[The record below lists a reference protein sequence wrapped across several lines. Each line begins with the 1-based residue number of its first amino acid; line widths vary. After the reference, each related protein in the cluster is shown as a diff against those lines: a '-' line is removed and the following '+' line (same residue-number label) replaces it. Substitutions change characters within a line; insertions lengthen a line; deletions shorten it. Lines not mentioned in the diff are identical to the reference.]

1 MEPPQRITPSD
12 KFRHTGIL
20 TPSPPR
26 RAQLPDGF
34 WRDPGQFWRGTD
46 VTRPARPD
54 QEATTMTTTFD
65 PARYKSTTRQQW
77 EDAAEA
83 WHRWGP
89 TIENWLGAATDR
101 MLDAAGITTGSRV
114 LDVAAGAGGQTLAAA
129 HRTGPAGHVLA
140 TDISPG
146 ILAYAAKVAGDL
158 PQVATREVDGETLDV
173 EPESFDAV
181 ISRVGLI
188 YFPDQQ
194 AALAGMRAALRPG
207 GRMSAVVYSTA
218 DKNGFF
224 AVPVGIIRRRAELP
238 PPAPGQPGP
247 FSLGSPGV
255 AEETLARAGF
265 RDITVETVPSPLR
278 LPSAAECTRFER
290 ESFGALHTMLAA
302 LPAPERAAAWDE
314 IAAALTQFEDADG
327 FTGPCEML
335 VISGS
340 R

>member
-1 MEPPQRITPSD
+1 
-12 KFRHTGIL
+12 
-20 TPSPPR
+20 
-26 RAQLPDGF
+26 
-34 WRDPGQFWRGTD
+34 
-46 VTRPARPD
+46 
-54 QEATTMTTTFD
+54 MTTTFD
-65 PARYKSTTRQQW
+65 AARYKSTTRQQW

-89 TIENWLGAATDR
+89 TIEDWLGAATDR

-129 HRTGPAGHVLA
+129 RRTGPTGHVLA

-158 PQVATREVDGETLDV
+158 PQVATLEVDGETLNV

-218 DKNGFF
+218 DRNGFF

-247 FSLGSPGV
+247 FSLGGPGV

-265 RDITVETVPSPLR
+265 RDITVDTVPSPLR

-290 ESFGALHTMLAA
+290 ESFGALHTMLAG
-302 LPAPERAAAWDE
+302 LPEPERAAAWDE
-314 IAAALTQFEDADG
+314 IATALTQFEGADG